1 MRRWE
6 MLVNLKGRD
15 HLVDQRV
22 NEKLILK
29 QIRNKWDVIMWT
41 GFNWYRKEFVVG
53 SCEHGYED

>member
-1 MRRWE
+1 
-6 MLVNLKGRD
+6 LVNLKGRD